1 MFNQRKTD
9 PFFSALLAIAKNV
22 QEAVHYADDFKV
34 SSVADLKEVSIKLK
48 NYETEGDKLIHEL
61 ISKLNKS
68 FMTPIEREDIL
79 QLANK
84 MDDVLDGI
92 EHFAAHLEMFSLVE
106 IDEYIQKFM
115 ENIVNSTDEIVK
127 AMHLLARKKLE
138 RCVIMQYLLKSTN
151 EFAMKFS
158 AYPSNSSSSV
168 KKTRSALS
176 NSKIFMSSLK
186 ISRIIAKMSPIQSK
200 RSLCETRKE
209 ETYGYNTVPYD
220 NGRRIRARF

>member
-1 MFNQRKTD
+1 MMFNQRKTD
-9 PFFSALLAIAKNV
+9 PFFSALLAIAENV

-79 QLANK
+79 QLAIK

-92 EHFAAHLEMFSLVE
+92 EHFAAHLEMFSLIE

-115 ENIVNSTDEIVK
+115 EHIVNSTDEIVK

-138 RCVIMQYLLKSTN
+138 
-151 EFAMKFS
+151 AMRDHAVLIKEYERICDEVFRV
-158 AYPSNSSSSV
+158 SV
-168 KKTRSALS
+168 KQLFIREKDP
-176 NSKIFMSSLK
+176 I
-186 ISRIIAKMSPIQSK
+186 RIIQLKDIYEQLEDIADYCQDVANTI
-200 RSLCETRKE
+200 ETIIMR
-209 ETYGYNTVPYD
+209 N
-220 NGRRIRARF
+220 A